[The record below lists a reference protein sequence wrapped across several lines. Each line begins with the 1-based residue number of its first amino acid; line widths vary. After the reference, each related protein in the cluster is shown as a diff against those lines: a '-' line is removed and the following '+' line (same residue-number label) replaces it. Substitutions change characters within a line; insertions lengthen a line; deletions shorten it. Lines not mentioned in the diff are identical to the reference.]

1 MTEHVDTIIVG
12 GGQAGLSTSYYLK
25 KQGREHV
32 ILEQAQQAAKVWR
45 NRWDSFTLNTPNWMT
60 RLPGAEYQGNDPDGF
75 MPRDEIVAYFD
86 AYIERFEL
94 PIRYG
99 IQVTSV
105 EAIEAGYLVST
116 DNGEFRSC
124 QRGDRSGLTPA
135 TQDTIIQHQPASG
148 DPPTSFQRISKS
160 RNVTRRCGACRRI
173 GTIRLPDC

>member
-32 ILEQAQQAAKVWR
+32 ILEQARQAAKVWS

-94 PIRYG
+94 PIR
-99 IQVTSV
+99 
-105 EAIEAGYLVST
+105 
-116 DNGEFRSC
+116 
-124 QRGDRSGLTPA
+124 
-135 TQDTIIQHQPASG
+135 
-148 DPPTSFQRISKS
+148 
-160 RNVTRRCGACRRI
+160 
-173 GTIRLPDC
+173 